1 MRSHLALAE
10 GGRWAGTVE
19 QLRGDYKVLT
29 GDMLLAAAFI
39 SYAGPFS
46 SKYRWVGRWVGSV
59 CGWVIVW
66 AC

>member
-46 SKYRWVGRWVGSV
+46 SKYRWVGQGVAWGV
-59 CGWVIVW
+59 CRG
-66 AC
+66 